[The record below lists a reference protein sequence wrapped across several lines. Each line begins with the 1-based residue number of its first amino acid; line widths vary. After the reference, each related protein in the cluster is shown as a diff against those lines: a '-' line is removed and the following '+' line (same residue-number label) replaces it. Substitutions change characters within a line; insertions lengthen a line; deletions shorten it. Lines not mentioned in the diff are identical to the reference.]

1 MSMNFVIHI
10 LLIAHLLFNGK
21 TGQQKNDFDIVV
33 YGGTSAGVI
42 AAVQAAG
49 MGKSVLLISPTDH
62 LGGMTSSGLGWTDL
76 GNLNTIGGLSRE
88 FYKALFR
95 YYENSKA
102 WKQETKDEFVARV
115 QKGNQWDRVMLPR
128 NGIMP
133 VFEPHVAEYIFE
145 EMLRH
150 SHVQVVTGKWL
161 NRADGVL
168 KSGTEIVAIRMLGG
182 EQYFG
187 KVFIDATY
195 EGDLMAAA
203 GVSYTIGREA
213 NSQYQ
218 EDFNGIRTRDA
229 RQNQLP
235 EGIDPFIIS
244 GDTTSGLLP
253 GVNPDAGGD
262 DGSADKKIQAFCY
275 RMCLT
280 NDPGNRVRVTRPG
293 NYKEADFEILLR
305 AAETGW
311 TKYFK
316 LDKMPNRKTDS
327 NNSGGIST
335 DYIGMNYSYPEAS
348 YELRKSIEQAH
359 LYWQSGF
366 LWTLQNHNRIPDS
379 IRSLYQDWGLCKDE
393 FADNN
398 YWPYQIYVREARRM
412 VSDVVITEHHCMN
425 RKKSIQP
432 VALGSYP
439 MDSHNTQRHLVKM
452 VGGGYAI
459 RNEGDVQNQVLK
471 PYGIDYGSI
480 VPRKSE
486 ASNLIVPVCLSG
498 THIAYGSIRMEPVFM
513 MLGQSAAT
521 AAAIAVDEGCSV
533 QAVNYDLL
541 KRKLV
546 QDGMVLGL
554 Q

>member
-1 MSMNFVIHI
+1 MNIVIHF
-10 LLIAHLLFNGK
+10 LLFAHLLFNGK
-21 TGQQKNDFDIVV
+21 TGQQKNDFDVVV

-42 AAVQAAG
+42 AAIQAAG

-95 YYENSKA
+95 YYENSNA
-102 WKQETKDEFVARV
+102 WKQETKAEFVARV

-150 SHVQVVTGKWL
+150 SHVQVVKGKWL

-168 KSGTEIVAIRMLGG
+168 KSGTEVIAIRMLGG

-187 KVFIDATY
+187 KIFIDATY

-244 GDTTSGLLP
+244 GDTSSGLLP
-253 GVNPDAGGD
+253 EVNPDAGGE

-280 NDPGNRVRVTRPG
+280 NDPGNRVMVTKPG

-316 LDKMPNRKTDS
+316 LDKMPNKKTDS

-366 LWTLQNHNRIPDS
+366 LWTLQNHTRIPDS
-379 IRSLYQDWGLCKDE
+379 IRSMYQHWGLCKDE

-425 RKKSIQP
+425 RKKSVRP

-452 VGGGYAI
+452 AGGGYAI

-486 ASNLIVPVCLSG
+486 ASNLIVPVCLSA

-546 QDGMVLGL
+546 QDGMILGL